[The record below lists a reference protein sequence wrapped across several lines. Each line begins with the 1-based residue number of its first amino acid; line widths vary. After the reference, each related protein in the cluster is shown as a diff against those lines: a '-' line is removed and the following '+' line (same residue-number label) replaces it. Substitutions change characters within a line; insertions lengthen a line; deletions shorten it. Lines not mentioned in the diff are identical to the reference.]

1 MKTAS
6 DKFFSGRESKISHYL
21 DKSPLSKKFSREQLD
36 ELKSF
41 LLEETPYQAQLRQI
55 RSNLMLRRF

>member
-6 DKFFSGRESKISHYL
+6 DKFSSARESKISQYL
-21 DKSPLSKKFSREQLD
+21 YKSPLSKKFSREQLD

-55 RSNLMLRRF
+55 RSNLMLLRF